1 MRILLKRLALGAA
14 GLTTAALLA
23 IVLIIS
29 YVQFSHLD
37 AITTSLDALEPAS
50 YAIILGASVKNDGTP
65 SDALYDRI
73 LIGSELMKAKK
84 VSALLMTGDGGAFHI
99 NEVAAMKRVAMEL
112 GVAEQDIIVDGQGYR
127 TYESCKRARQVY
139 DIREAIVVTQRFHL
153 ARSVYLCEFFGIRS
167 QGMVAD
173 RQTYQKES
181 FFILRDLAS
190 SFKAWW
196 DTRVLAPEPP
206 V

>member
-37 AITTSLDALEPAS
+37 ELAVSLDDLRPAP
-50 YAIILGASVKNDGTP
+50 YAIILGASVKSDGTP

-73 LIGSELMKAKK
+73 LIGSELIKTKKA
-84 VSALLMTGDGGAFHI
+84 STLLMTGDGGAFHI
-99 NEVAAMKRVAMEL
+99 NEVAAMKRVAMDL

-127 TYESCKRARQVY
+127 TYESCKRAKQVY
-139 DIREAIVVTQRFHL
+139 DIHEAIIVTQRFHL
-153 ARSVYLCEFFGIRS
+153 ARSMYLCEFFGIES
-167 QGMVAD
+167 QGMAAD
-173 RQTYQKES
+173 RQTYQKEN

-196 DTRVLAPEPP
+196 DTRVIAPIPP